1 MRGIHDMSRGRK
13 AAAALLALAI
23 VGAAACGDD
32 DDDSAD
38 AGSDSAASD
47 GELSLDDPVSVIM
60 LAETTGESEAAV
72 PFFDD
77 GAKMAI
83 DDLNEAGGVGGQD
96 VEYERIST
104 PVEGAEAESAFLEA
118 AEEEPT
124 AILGLPSSGQV
135 LAAAQRVGEAQI
147 PTLYEATATQAFV
160 GAPDSVANDYGF
172 VIRPPQVEL
181 SGGLVRF
188 ASENLSID
196 KVGIVCVNNPFGEAG
211 CGTAESTAEELGVDI
226 VAKETVEQD
235 TTDFSST
242 VLELKD
248 AGAEAVLSYIFPNA
262 VAALHNAMGENDF
275 DVPQVTSSASLIA
288 GTGAITSGNLENLYG
303 VEDCVPAADDDPD
316 VADWASRFQEQ
327 YDYAPNY
334 GVAESYDAVMLVA
347 QAVEAAGSADADAV
361 SDALTDI
368 EYDGICT
375 TYRGEP
381 SQGLNHQLV
390 AVSFNAEGQ
399 PAIED
404 TYELDDY
411 EF

>member
-1 MRGIHDMSRGRK
+1 MSRGRK
-13 AAAALLALAI
+13 VAVALLALTL
-23 VGAAACGDD
+23 VGAACGGDD
-32 DDDSAD
+32 DDSTD
-38 AGSDSAASD
+38 AGSDSAGGSG
-47 GELSLDDPVSVIM
+47 GELSLDDPVSMIM

-83 DDLNEAGGVGGQD
+83 DDLNEEGGLGGED

-135 LAAAQRVGEAQI
+135 LAAAQRVGEVQI
-147 PTLYEATATQAFV
+147 PVLYEATAPQALV
-160 GAPDSVANDYGF
+160 DAPDSVANDYGF
-172 VIRPPQVEL
+172 LVRPPQFEL
-181 SGGLVRF
+181 AAGLVQF
-188 ASENLSID
+188 TSENLSID
-196 KVGIVCVNNPFGEAG
+196 KIGLVCVNNPFGESG
-211 CGTAESTAEELGVDI
+211 CGTAEDTAEELGVDI

-262 VAALHNAMGENDF
+262 VAALHNAMGENDL
-275 DVPQVTSSASLIA
+275 DVPQVTSSATLIA

-303 VEDCVPAADDDPD
+303 VEDCVPEADDDPA
-316 VADWASRFQEQ
+316 VQEWAGRFEEQ

-334 GVAESYDAVMLVA
+334 GVAESYDAVMMVA
-347 QAVEAAGSADADAV
+347 QAVEEAGSAEPDAV
-361 SDALTDI
+361 REALAGI
-368 EYDGICT
+368 QYDGICT
-375 TYRGEP
+375 TYAGEP
-381 SQGLNHQLV
+381 SQGLNHQIQ
-390 AVSFNAEGQ
+390 AVSFNADAV

-404 TYELDDY
+404 TYELDNY

>member
-1 MRGIHDMSRGRK
+1 MSRGRK
-13 AAAALLALAI
+13 LAAALVALAL
-23 VGAAACGDD
+23 VGAACGGD

-47 GELSLDDPVSVIM
+47 GELSLDDPVSVVM

-77 GAKMAI
+77 GAKLAI

-147 PTLYEATATQAFV
+147 PTLYEATAAQAFV

-172 VIRPPQVEL
+172 VIRPPQIEL

-188 ASENLSID
+188 ASENLGID

-211 CGTAESTAEELGVDI
+211 CGTAEDTADELGVDI

-262 VAALHNAMGENDF
+262 VAALHNAMGENDL

-288 GTGAITSGNLENLYG
+288 GTGAITSGNIENLYG
-303 VEDCVPAADDDPD
+303 VEDCVPAASDDAD

-347 QAVEAAGSADADAV
+347 KAVEEAGSADADAV
-361 SDALTDI
+361 RDALTDI

-375 TYRGEP
+375 TYHGEP
-381 SQGLNHQLV
+381 SQGLNHQLE
-390 AVSFNAEGQ
+390 AVSFNADAQ
-399 PAIED
+399 PAIEE

>member
-1 MRGIHDMSRGRK
+1 MSRGRK
-13 AAAALLALAI
+13 LAAALLALTI
-23 VGAAACGDD
+23 VGAACGGD

-38 AGSDSAASD
+38 AGSDSAAGD

-77 GAKMAI
+77 GAQMAV

-118 AEEEPT
+118 VEEEPT
-124 AILGLPSSGQV
+124 AILGLPSSGQL

-147 PTLYEATATQAFV
+147 PVLYEATAPQALV

-172 VIRPPQVEL
+172 LVRPPQFEL

-188 ASENLSID
+188 ASENLGID
-196 KVGIVCVNNPFGEAG
+196 QVGIVCVNNPFGETG
-211 CGTAESTAEELGVDI
+211 CGTAEDTAEELGVDI
-226 VAKETVEQD
+226 VARETVEQD

-262 VAALHNAMGENDF
+262 VAALHNALAENDL

-303 VEDCVPAADDDPD
+303 VEDCAPDADEDPD
-316 VADWASRFQEQ
+316 VSDWATRFEEQ

-334 GVAESYDAVMLVA
+334 GVAESYDAVMMA
-347 QAVEAAGSADADAV
+347 AHAVEAAGSTDADAV
-361 SDALTDI
+361 REAIAEI

-390 AVSFNAEGQ
+390 AVSFDAEAQ
-399 PAIED
+399 PTIED

>member
-1 MRGIHDMSRGRK
+1 MSRGRK
-13 AAAALLALAI
+13 VAAALLALAI
-23 VGAAACGDD
+23 VGATACGDD
-32 DDDSAD
+32 DDDSAQT
-38 AGSDSAASD
+38 GSDQAASD

-147 PTLYEATATQAFV
+147 PTLYEATAAQAFV

-172 VIRPPQVEL
+172 IIRPPQFEL

-188 ASENLSID
+188 ASENLGID

-211 CGTAESTAEELGVDI
+211 CGTAEDTADELGVDI

-242 VLELKD
+242 VVELKD

-262 VAALHNAMGENDF
+262 VAALHNAMGENDL

-303 VEDCVPAADDDPD
+303 VEDCIPAADDDPE
-316 VADWASRFQEQ
+316 VQDWAGRFQEQ

-347 QAVEAAGSADADAV
+347 KAVEAAGSTDADAV
-361 SDALTDI
+361 RDALADI

-381 SQGLNHQLV
+381 SQGLNHQLQ
-390 AVSFNAEGQ
+390 AVSFNADAQ

>member
-1 MRGIHDMSRGRK
+1 MSRGRK
-13 AAAALLALAI
+13 LAAALLALAI
-23 VGAAACGDD
+23 VGAACGGD

-83 DDLNEAGGVGGQD
+83 DDLNADGGVGGQD

-118 AEEEPT
+118 VEEEPT

-147 PTLYEATATQAFV
+147 PVLYEATAPQALV

-172 VIRPPQVEL
+172 LIRPPQFEL
-181 SGGLVRF
+181 SGGLVQF
-188 ASENLSID
+188 ASENLGID
-196 KVGIVCVNNPFGEAG
+196 KVGIVCVNNPFGETG
-211 CGTAESTAEELGVDI
+211 CSTAEDTADELGVDI

-262 VAALHNAMGENDF
+262 VAALHNAMGENDL
-275 DVPQVTSSASLIA
+275 DVPQVTSSATLIA
-288 GTGAITSGNLENLYG
+288 GTGAITSGNIENLYG
-303 VEDCVPAADDDPD
+303 VEDCIPAASDDAD
-316 VADWASRFQEQ
+316 VADWAGRFQES

-347 QAVEAAGSADADAV
+347 QAVEEAGSTDADAV
-361 SDALTDI
+361 RDALADI

-375 TYRGEP
+375 TYSGEP
-381 SQGLNHQLV
+381 SQGLNHQLE

-399 PAIED
+399 PAIEE
-404 TYELDDY
+404 TYDLDDY

>member
-1 MRGIHDMSRGRK
+1 MSRGRK
-13 AAAALLALAI
+13 LAVALVALAL
-23 VGAAACGDD
+23 VGAGCGGD

-38 AGSDSAASD
+38 AGSDSAAGD

-83 DDLNEAGGVGGQD
+83 DDLNADGGVGGRD

-104 PVEGAEAESAFLEA
+104 PVEGAEAESAFLEG
-118 AEEEPT
+118 AEDDPT
-124 AILGLPSSGQV
+124 AMVGLPSSGQV

-147 PTLYEATATQAFV
+147 PVLYEATAPQALV
-160 GAPDSVANDYGF
+160 GSPDSVANDYGF
-172 VIRPPQVEL
+172 VIRAPQFEL

-188 ASENLSID
+188 TAENLGID

-211 CGTAESTAEELGVDI
+211 CGTAEDTADELDVDI

-248 AGAEAVLSYIFPNA
+248 AGAEAVLSYVFPNA
-262 VAALHNAMGENDF
+262 VAALHNALAENDL
-275 DVPQVTSSASLIA
+275 DVPQVTSSATLIA
-288 GTGAITSGNLENLYG
+288 GTGAITSGNIEHLYG
-303 VEDCVPAADDDPD
+303 IEDCVPAASDDAD

-334 GVAESYDAVMLVA
+334 GVAESYDAVMMVA
-347 QAVEAAGSADADAV
+347 KAVDAAGSTDHDAV
-361 SDALTDI
+361 RDALAEI

-381 SQGLNHQLV
+381 SQGLNHQLE
-390 AVSFNAEGQ
+390 AVSFNADGR
-399 PAIED
+399 PAIEE
-404 TYELDDY
+404 TYDLDDY
-411 EF
+411 TF